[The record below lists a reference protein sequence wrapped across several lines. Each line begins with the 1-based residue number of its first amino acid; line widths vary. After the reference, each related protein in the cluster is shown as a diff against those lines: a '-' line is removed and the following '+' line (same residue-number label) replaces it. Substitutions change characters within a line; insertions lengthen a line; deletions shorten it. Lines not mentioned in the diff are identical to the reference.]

1 MMDIKIMLWIL
12 GIITIVLGLL
22 PSKYEKVF
30 QKFFL
35 FSTYVNFLLLILIL
49 KNKIIK

>member
-1 MMDIKIMLWIL
+1 MDIRMMVCL
-12 GIITIVLGLL
+12 GGLGVIGAVLAL
-22 PSKYEKVF
+22 KYERLF
-30 QKFFL
+30 HNFFI